1 MVHLLDKSA
10 SSKLDDAVLW
20 RAVRARD
27 KRFDGRFVYSVA
39 TTGVYCRPS
48 CPSRIA
54 NRENVRFHL
63 TSRDAESAGF
73 RPCKRC
79 SPDKTSSDAQIIAK
93 IVEACRLIEGAEEA
107 PKLDEIARSAG
118 FSPFHFQRLFKR
130 IVGVSPKHYEI
141 AHRQKRAHDLLER
154 SLSVT
159 EAIYDAG
166 FNSNAR
172 FYATAQKSFGMT
184 PSQSRTGG
192 AGAELRFA
200 IAECSLGAVLIAMS
214 DKGVCAISLG
224 GDPEELLR
232 DFQKR
237 FRHANIV
244 GGDSDFENIIAQ
256 VIGFIEQPEIGFD
269 LPLDIRGTAFQ
280 QRVWKALCAIPLGST
295 ASYSEIAG
303 RIGAPKSARAVAQ
316 ACAANPIAVAVPCHR
331 IVRNNGALSGYRWG
345 VERKRTLLDREARA
359 LSVKP

>member
-10 SSKLDDAVLW
+10 SSKLDDATLW
-20 RAVRARD
+20 RAVQLRD
-27 KRFDGRFVYSVA
+27 KNFDGRFVYSVA

-63 TSRDAESAGF
+63 TSRDAETAGF
-73 RPCKRC
+73 RSCKRC
-79 SPDKTSSDAQIIAK
+79 APDKTSSDAELIAK
-93 IVEACRLIEGAEEA
+93 VVEACRLIENAEEA

-118 FSPFHFQRLFKR
+118 FSPSHFQRLFKR

-141 AHRQKRAHDLLER
+141 AHRQKRAHNLLER

-159 EAIYDAG
+159 EAIHDAG

-172 FYATAQKSFGMT
+172 FYATAPKSFGMT
-184 PSQSRTGG
+184 PSQFRAGG

-214 DKGVCAISLG
+214 DKGVCAILLG
-224 GDPEELLR
+224 DDPEELLR

-237 FRHANIV
+237 FRHANLV
-244 GGDSDFENIIAQ
+244 GTDADFEKMVAR
-256 VIGFIEQPEIGFD
+256 VIGFIEQPALGFD

-295 ASYSEIAG
+295 ASYSEIAN
-303 RIGAPKSARAVAQ
+303 RMGAPQSARAVAQ

-331 IVRNNGALSGYRWG
+331 VVRNDGALSGYRWG
-345 VERKRTLLDREARA
+345 VERKRALLDREARA
-359 LSVKP
+359 TSVKP